1 MSIENIPNP
10 ISVDFVPGEKL
21 REVQK
26 IECDILGQLLK
37 VCQKH
42 NLRVWAHAG
51 TLLGAIRHRGFIPWD
66 DDIDVVM
73 LREDYDKLLEIGP
86 REFKEP
92 YFFQSAYTDK
102 DYIFPHAQIRRS
114 DTTAIMPITFR
125 QKFNQGIFVDIFVL
139 DAANEDM
146 NALDKQ
152 YKKTRLMQTL
162 MYWRYYWYTAKKWYV
177 RCAAYLYHII
187 ALCFNH
193 RKWYKK
199 IENVARQNQTLPHKH
214 VASIMFNTLNVSE
227 KLFPLTDF
235 KETLYIPYEDIEIPI
250 PNGYHNILCRLFGD
264 DYMTP
269 KHIPTMHGNDI
280 IFDTKMPYTEYIRT
294 HSK

>member
-1 MSIENIPNP
+1 
-10 ISVDFVPGEKL
+10 
-21 REVQK
+21 
-26 IECDILGQLLK
+26 
-37 VCQKH
+37 
-42 NLRVWAHAG
+42 
-51 TLLGAIRHRGFIPWD
+51 
-66 DDIDVVM
+66 
-73 LREDYDKLLEIGP
+73 
-86 REFKEP
+86 
-92 YFFQSAYTDK
+92 
-102 DYIFPHAQIRRS
+102 
-114 DTTAIMPITFR
+114 
-125 QKFNQGIFVDIFVL
+125 
-139 DAANEDM
+139 
-146 NALDKQ
+146 
-152 YKKTRLMQTL
+152 MQTL

-187 ALCFNH
+187 ASCFNH